1 LPLHQLSESLADR
14 TSGSVVAAA
23 PVRLRTACRHA
34 MVFRTM
40 GVANLVLKAERYAKA
55 MFRVVSIAGTMGVIT

>member
-1 LPLHQLSESLADR
+1 
-14 TSGSVVAAA
+14 
-23 PVRLRTACRHA
+23 